1 VSTTGNPRRIAFL
14 ALGAL
19 VVLAGTW
26 LAWRTFRPRHT
37 AMAIPTATIARRDIA
52 QTVEATGTVEPI
64 EIVEIKS
71 KASGQILKMP
81 VEIGSVVK
89 SGDLLAQIDTVTV
102 RNQYDE
108 AYAALQAARAQ
119 VEISTAQKKRS
130 DELFTREVI
139 TADDHEA
146 ATLAYANAVSTL
158 ARTRGDLDNARMALA
173 DANVRAPSDGTIIEQ
188 DATKGTVIA
197 SATASASGG
206 TTLLKMANLQH
217 IQLQALVGETDI
229 GNVWPGQS
237 ATVTVDAF
245 PNRPFRG
252 QVIKIEPQ
260 AQVQQSVTMFP
271 VLIAIDNENG
281 LLLPGMN
288 GEVTI
293 SIAQRNNVM
302 AVPLDAVRSMREI
315 PTVAIALGMDADSLR
330 ANVQRQ
336 MAERMGGSGRD
347 SSRGGRDSTG
357 VRSRGGNGWMRGSSA
372 GMGGFAG
379 DAQAGGFGGGG
390 RGGNGGGRAGGW
402 AGRNGGFSD
411 SARAAYARRMGGGG
425 PGGGSRDGRGGASG
439 RGGAMAGGDSTR
451 NFTSGN
457 GRGQTQ
463 IAFLAT
469 PHGFEPRLVRL
480 GVSDYDYAEVLGG
493 LHEGDEVALVSVAE
507 VQAKRQQDIDRT
519 RQRMNTGMPGMP
531 GGGAAGAGGGGRGG
545 FGGGGGR

>member
-1 VSTTGNPRRIAFL
+1 MVRNPRRTAFL

-19 VVLAGTW
+19 VVLAGFW
-26 LAWRTFRPRHT
+26 LAWRAFRPKHE
-37 AMAIPTATIARRDIA
+37 AMVIPTATIGRRDIA

-89 SGDLLAQIDTVTV
+89 AGDLLAQIDTVTV

-108 AYAALQAARAQ
+108 AYAALQAARSQ
-119 VEISTAQKKRS
+119 VEITTAQKKRS
-130 DELFTREVI
+130 DELFSGEVI

-158 ARTRGDLDNARMALA
+158 ARCRGDLDNARMALA

-188 DATKGTVIA
+188 DAFKGTVIA

-302 AVPLDAVRSMREI
+302 AVPLDAVRTMRELN
-315 PTVAIALGMDADSLR
+315 TVAIALNMDPDSLK
-330 ANVQRQ
+330 ASVQRQ
-336 MAERMGGSGRD
+336 MAARMGGFGRD

-357 VRSRGGNGWMRGSSA
+357 RRGGGWMRGSTA
-372 GMGGFAG
+372 G
-379 DAQAGGFGGGG
+379 AGGFSGEAQASGFNGGGGGGGGYGGGG
-390 RGGNGGGRAGGW
+390 RGW
-402 AGRNGGFSD
+402 TGRNGGFSD
-411 SARAAYARRMGGGG
+411 SARAAYRQRMGGGG
-425 PGGGSRDGRGGASG
+425 PGGRSSGGGRGAMNGMNG
-439 RGGAMAGGDSTR
+439 RGSAMAGGDSTR
-451 NFTSGN
+451 HFTAGN

-463 IAFLAT
+463 IAFLST
-469 PHGFEPRLVRL
+469 PRGFEPRLVRL
-480 GVSDYDYAEVLGG
+480 GVSDYDYAEVLDG
-493 LHEGDEVALVSVAE
+493 LHEGDQVALVSVAE

-519 RQRMNTGMPGMP
+519 RQRMNTGMPGVP
-531 GGGAAGAGGGGRGG
+531 GGGGGGGGGRGG
-545 FGGGGGR
+545 R